1 MADLKLIINEQ
12 EPRMTSKEMAELT
25 EKRHDSVKRTIVT
38 LSQKGLIS
46 YPQFVD
52 GTPGA
57 NGVAERVYHV
67 SKRDSYVVV
76 AQLSPEFTARLV
88 DRWQELEAGI
98 PASPQFQVPQTFADA
113 LRLAADQQETIQ
125 QQAEQL
131 AIAAPKVAFVDQY
144 VESSSGSKGF
154 RQVAKL
160 LKANE
165 AEFRAFLHDQKIMYK
180 LGGEWVPYQQHSDAG
195 RFEVKTG
202 TANEHAYTQAKFT
215 AKGVEWIAGEW
226 AKFNVRG
233 AA

>member
-1 MADLKLIINEQ
+1 MNILSLPSEQ
-12 EPRMTSKEMAELT
+12 EKRMTSKEMAELT

-67 SKRDSYVVV
+67 TKRDSYVVV

-88 DRWQELEAGI
+88 DRWQELESQGAAPGFAI
-98 PASPQFQVPQTFADA
+98 PQTFAEA

-125 QQAEQL
+125 QQAAQL
-131 AIAAPKVAFVDQY
+131 AIAAPKLEFVAKY
-144 VESSSGSKGF
+144 VESTPGSKGF
-154 RQVAKL
+154 RQVAKI

-165 AEFRAFLHDQKIMYK
+165 AEFRAFLQDEKIMYR
-180 LGGEWVPYQQHSDAG
+180 LGGDWVPYQQHSDAG

-202 TANEHAYTQAKFT
+202 TANEHAYSQAKFT
-215 AKGVEWIAGEW
+215 AKGVEWVAGEW
-226 AKFNVRG
+226 AKFQVRG

>member
-1 MADLKLIINEQ
+1 MNHLTLVSGQ
-12 EPRMTSKEMAELT
+12 QGQTMTTREIAELT
-25 EKRHDSVKRTIVT
+25 GKRHPDVKRDVENMMRDLSEDVSRFARIYSDSMNRDQTEYALDRELTET
-38 LSQKGLIS
+38 LLTGYSAPLRRAVI
-46 YPQFVD
+46 
-52 GTPGA
+52 
-57 NGVAERVYHV
+57 
-67 SKRDSYVVV
+67 
-76 AQLSPEFTARLV
+76 AR
-88 DRWQELEAGI
+88 WKELENGAAPTFAI
-98 PASPQFQVPQTFADA
+98 PQTFAEA

-125 QQAEQL
+125 QQAAQL

-165 AEFRAFLHDQKIMYK
+165 AEFRSFLFEEKIMYK

-215 AKGVEWIAGEW
+215 AKGVEWVAGEW